1 VPDGSAPLRIGYCLS
16 LTGPLA
22 GNSRSARLAHE
33 IWREDINREGGLL
46 GRPVEFVCHD
56 DQGNAALVPGIYKR
70 LMDEDKVDLVMGGYG
85 TNTIL
90 PAMPLMMERQ
100 RFFVGLMGLGVNN
113 TLAYPNYFAMIPTGP
128 DPNAALTEGFFAL
141 AATQKP
147 RPHTVALLSAD
158 AEFSRNPILGARDN
172 AKKYAFAIVHEAT
185 YPLTTQDFTPVIDAV
200 SKSNCDLL
208 FLCSYLPDSI
218 GLVRA
223 VRAHPFRP
231 KMVGGGMIG
240 PQNTAVKT
248 SLGALL
254 NGFVNYEYWQ
264 PAPKM
269 MFPGVQQLL
278 KTYQSR
284 AGEAE
289 VDLLGHYMAPLAY
302 AQMQVLAQTVKATGG
317 LDEARLSSYARD
329 TPFDT
334 VMGTV
339 KFGAK
344 GEWAIPRVLQ
354 VQFQGISG
362 PNVGQFQSGSRQIV
376 VSPPEFSCGELQ
388 YPYADALSSRAS
400 GFPPGPNTPS

>member
-1 VPDGSAPLRIGYCLS
+1 
-16 LTGPLA
+16 
-22 GNSRSARLAHE
+22 
-33 IWREDINREGGLL
+33 
-46 GRPVEFVCHD
+46 
-56 DQGNAALVPGIYKR
+56 
-70 LMDEDKVDLVMGGYG
+70 
-85 TNTIL
+85 
-90 PAMPLMMERQ
+90 
-100 RFFVGLMGLGVNN
+100 VNN

-141 AATQKP
+141 AANQKP

-158 AEFSRNPILGARDN
+158 AEFSRNPILGAKDN
-172 AKKYAFAIVHEAT
+172 AKKYAFAIVHETT
-185 YPLTTQDFTPVIDAV
+185 YPLSTQDFTPVIDAV

-208 FLCSYLPDSI
+208 FLCSYLADSI

-223 VRAHPFRP
+223 IRAHPFRP

-240 PQNTAVKT
+240 PQNTSVKT

-269 MFPGVQQLL
+269 KFPGVEALL
-278 KTYQSR
+278 KTYQAR

-302 AQMQVLAQTVKATGG
+302 AQMQVVATAVKATGG
-317 LDEARLSSYARD
+317 LDDARLSSYARD

-339 KFGAK
+339 RFGAR
-344 GEWAIPRVLQ
+344 GEWAKPRVLQ

-362 PNVGQFQSGSRQIV
+362 HEVDQFQSGSRQIV
-376 VSPPEFSCGELQ
+376 VTPSNFASGEVIF
-388 YPYADALSSRAS
+388 PYAVALLSK
-400 GFPPGPNTPS
+400 